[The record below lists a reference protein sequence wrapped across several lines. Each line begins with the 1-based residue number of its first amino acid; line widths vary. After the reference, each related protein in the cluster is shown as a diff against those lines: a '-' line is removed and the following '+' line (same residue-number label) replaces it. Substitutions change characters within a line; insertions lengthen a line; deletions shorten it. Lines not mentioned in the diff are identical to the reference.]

1 MAGFWDLHDWNAKT
15 GLRRSIGYD
24 RDTGMTIEK
33 IDGQPFLEKYA
44 HSSSSSSSS
53 ELAGN
58 APSDPA
64 SASMGDAAALYEAS
78 RRASMGSAAAQAE
91 RLSKSLSDRGGGSGT
106 TTTVSESDTYSTYL
120 FGQRARDIIDA
131 HPRDTPLFL

>member
-1 MAGFWDLHDWNAKT
+1 MVGFWDLHDWNVKT

-33 IDGQPFLEKYA
+33 LDGQPFRENYA
-44 HSSSSSSSS
+44 HSFSSSSSS

-64 SASMGDAAALYEAS
+64 TASMGDAAALYEAS
-78 RRASMGSAAAQAE
+78 RRASMGSAAAQAQ
-91 RLSKSLSDRGGGSGT
+91 RLSTSLSDRGGSGT